1 MINPMKYKY
10 LVAIMTA
17 DKKAYDI
24 TQFVEDVSWEEGE
37 DQLAARISFS
47 AKNDKTS
54 KGRISSLAKPGCYA
68 ALLYSYNGGKNAE
81 ATRGK
86 IVEWNPSARTSGEKF
101 KVKAYDVLYDLQESQ
116 DHVYFSAGVK
126 TKSAIVQVLK
136 RWGIKVTSYSGPN
149 VKHGKL
155 AYKSEKLG
163 TVVVKILKE
172 AKKKGGIEACLR
184 AVKMNVTVVGFG
196 TNKTV
201 YHFEET
207 QHLTEVN
214 HKISTTGM
222 VTRVKIIGKA
232 NDDGSVI
239 DQIAYEMSWHL
250 KTRTVRE
257 HIYMVVPEEKLV
269 KNVDI
274 VDGMSGKIRTLGL
287 EKMIMQLYE
296 VLAKEAADELWTA
309 KVGLFQVASIPGR
322 GQAYGK
328 KYIER
333 WMSRDPEGTKYCVQ
347 SDIKK
352 CYPSMSHDKIL
363 EFLRRDLGKSDMLLY
378 LFETLI
384 GLYSEAKVQNKEKD
398 CKHGIFIGSPVS
410 KDLCNYYLSYLYHY
424 CTNELYEM
432 KTRRGKTTRKRLIYH
447 IMIQMDDII
456 LFGSNKKDLHKAM
469 LLVIEFVKST
479 LCLKIKD
486 SWSLFRTGY
495 VDRNG
500 KQKGRD
506 LDYMGL
512 VFHGQNLI
520 KRCYSG
526 KTVTIRNVSTRI
538 RASIFLKARRKIHR
552 FAKKI
557 KNKKIIGS
565 KFAMSTIAYN
575 GWFVTTDSFLVR
587 VAECWDQLISM
598 AKNIISRYAKQK
610 SYAMEKYYKKWRKL
624 NYA

>member
-1 MINPMKYKY
+1 MKTYCRR
-10 LVAIMTA
+10 M
-17 DKKAYDI
+17 DI
-24 TQFVEDVSWEEGE
+24 
-37 DQLAARISFS
+37 
-47 AKNDKTS
+47 
-54 KGRISSLAKPGCYA
+54 
-68 ALLYSYNGGKNAE
+68 
-81 ATRGK
+81 
-86 IVEWNPSARTSGEKF
+86 SGENFIRKYIAAF
-101 KVKAYDVLYDLQESQ
+101 IYDKLENGNMPSIFAYYGSI
-116 DHVYFSAGVK
+116 SK
-126 TKSAIVQVLK
+126 
-136 RWGIKVTSYSGPN
+136 N
-149 VKHGKL
+149 
-155 AYKSEKLG
+155 
-163 TVVVKILKE
+163 E
-172 AKKKGGIEACLR
+172 ARRRLENSPEFVA
-184 AVKMNVTVVGFG
+184 
-196 TNKTV
+196 
-201 YHFEET
+201 
-207 QHLTEVN
+207 
-214 HKISTTGM
+214 
-222 VTRVKIIGKA
+222 
-232 NDDGSVI
+232 SVI

-520 KRCYSG
+520 KRC
-526 KTVTIRNVSTRI
+526 
-538 RASIFLKARRKIHR
+538 
-552 FAKKI
+552 
-557 KNKKIIGS
+557 
-565 KFAMSTIAYN
+565 
-575 GWFVTTDSFLVR
+575 
-587 VAECWDQLISM
+587 
-598 AKNIISRYAKQK
+598 
-610 SYAMEKYYKKWRKL
+610 
-624 NYA
+624 

>member
-1 MINPMKYKY
+1 MDYS
-10 LVAIMTA
+10 
-17 DKKAYDI
+17 KKI
-24 TQFVEDVSWEEGE
+24 
-37 DQLAARISFS
+37 
-47 AKNDKTS
+47 KH
-54 KGRISSLAKPGCYA
+54 
-68 ALLYSYNGGKNAE
+68 
-81 ATRGK
+81 RG
-86 IVEWNPSARTSGEKF
+86 
-101 KVKAYDVLYDLQESQ
+101 
-116 DHVYFSAGVK
+116 
-126 TKSAIVQVLK
+126 
-136 RWGIKVTSYSGPN
+136 
-149 VKHGKL
+149 
-155 AYKSEKLG
+155 
-163 TVVVKILKE
+163 
-172 AKKKGGIEACLR
+172 
-184 AVKMNVTVVGFG
+184 
-196 TNKTV
+196 
-201 YHFEET
+201 HF
-207 QHLTEVN
+207 
-214 HKISTTGM
+214 
-222 VTRVKIIGKA
+222 
-232 NDDGSVI
+232 
-239 DQIAYEMSWHL
+239 
-250 KTRTVRE
+250 
-257 HIYMVVPEEKLV
+257 
-269 KNVDI
+269 
-274 VDGMSGKIRTLGL
+274 
-287 EKMIMQLYE
+287 
-296 VLAKEAADELWTA
+296 
-309 KVGLFQVASIPGR
+309 
-322 GQAYGK
+322 
-328 KYIER
+328 
-333 WMSRDPEGTKYCVQ
+333 
-347 SDIKK
+347 
-352 CYPSMSHDKIL
+352 
-363 EFLRRDLGKSDMLLY
+363 
-378 LFETLI
+378 
-384 GLYSEAKVQNKEKD
+384 
-398 CKHGIFIGSPVS
+398 FI
-410 KDLCNYYLSYLYHY
+410 
-424 CTNELYEM
+424 
-432 KTRRGKTTRKRLIYH
+432 RKRLIYH

>member
-1 MINPMKYKY
+1 MKTYCRR
-10 LVAIMTA
+10 M
-17 DKKAYDI
+17 DI
-24 TQFVEDVSWEEGE
+24 
-37 DQLAARISFS
+37 
-47 AKNDKTS
+47 
-54 KGRISSLAKPGCYA
+54 
-68 ALLYSYNGGKNAE
+68 
-81 ATRGK
+81 
-86 IVEWNPSARTSGEKF
+86 SGENFRKYIAAF
-101 KVKAYDVLYDLQESQ
+101 IYDKLENGNMPSIFAYYGSI
-116 DHVYFSAGVK
+116 SK
-126 TKSAIVQVLK
+126 
-136 RWGIKVTSYSGPN
+136 N
-149 VKHGKL
+149 
-155 AYKSEKLG
+155 
-163 TVVVKILKE
+163 E
-172 AKKKGGIEACLR
+172 ARRRLENSPEFVA
-184 AVKMNVTVVGFG
+184 
-196 TNKTV
+196 
-201 YHFEET
+201 
-207 QHLTEVN
+207 
-214 HKISTTGM
+214 
-222 VTRVKIIGKA
+222 
-232 NDDGSVI
+232 SVI

>member
-1 MINPMKYKY
+1 MKTYCRR
-10 LVAIMTA
+10 M
-17 DKKAYDI
+17 DI
-24 TQFVEDVSWEEGE
+24 
-37 DQLAARISFS
+37 
-47 AKNDKTS
+47 
-54 KGRISSLAKPGCYA
+54 
-68 ALLYSYNGGKNAE
+68 
-81 ATRGK
+81 
-86 IVEWNPSARTSGEKF
+86 SGENFIRKYIAAF
-101 KVKAYDVLYDLQESQ
+101 IYDKLENGNMPSIFAYYGSI
-116 DHVYFSAGVK
+116 SK
-126 TKSAIVQVLK
+126 
-136 RWGIKVTSYSGPN
+136 N
-149 VKHGKL
+149 
-155 AYKSEKLG
+155 
-163 TVVVKILKE
+163 E
-172 AKKKGGIEACLR
+172 ARRRLENSPEFVA
-184 AVKMNVTVVGFG
+184 
-196 TNKTV
+196 
-201 YHFEET
+201 
-207 QHLTEVN
+207 
-214 HKISTTGM
+214 
-222 VTRVKIIGKA
+222 
-232 NDDGSVI
+232 SVI

-575 GWFVTTDSFLVR
+575 GWFVTTDSFFVR

>member
-1 MINPMKYKY
+1 MSYFDISGAVFNNQLRELETSDPAHADVFNAVFRQLINNDVALMEAASMFAGQKNKQAEFILNLKRTGKKYG
-10 LVAIMTA
+10 VHHSA
-17 DKKAYDI
+17 
-24 TQFVEDVSWEEGE
+24 FDVSP
-37 DQLAARISFS
+37 L
-47 AKNDKTS
+47 
-54 KGRISSLAKPGCYA
+54 
-68 ALLYSYNGGKNAE
+68 
-81 ATRGK
+81 
-86 IVEWNPSARTSGEKF
+86 
-101 KVKAYDVLYDLQESQ
+101 
-116 DHVYFSAGVK
+116 SAG
-126 TKSAIVQVLK
+126 
-136 RWGIKVTSYSGPN
+136 
-149 VKHGKL
+149 
-155 AYKSEKLG
+155 
-163 TVVVKILKE
+163 
-172 AKKKGGIEACLR
+172 
-184 AVKMNVTVVGFG
+184 
-196 TNKTV
+196 
-201 YHFEET
+201 
-207 QHLTEVN
+207 
-214 HKISTTGM
+214 
-222 VTRVKIIGKA
+222 
-232 NDDGSVI
+232 
-239 DQIAYEMSWHL
+239 
-250 KTRTVRE
+250 TRT
-257 HIYMVVPEEKLV
+257 L
-269 KNVDI
+269 D
-274 VDGMSGKIRTLGL
+274 
-287 EKMIMQLYE
+287 E

>member
-1 MINPMKYKY
+1 MKTYCRRMDISDENFIRKY
-10 LVAIMTA
+10 IAAFIYDKLENGNMPSIFAYYGSISKNEARRRLENSPEFVA
-17 DKKAYDI
+17 
-24 TQFVEDVSWEEGE
+24 
-37 DQLAARISFS
+37 
-47 AKNDKTS
+47 
-54 KGRISSLAKPGCYA
+54 
-68 ALLYSYNGGKNAE
+68 
-81 ATRGK
+81 
-86 IVEWNPSARTSGEKF
+86 
-101 KVKAYDVLYDLQESQ
+101 
-116 DHVYFSAGVK
+116 
-126 TKSAIVQVLK
+126 
-136 RWGIKVTSYSGPN
+136 
-149 VKHGKL
+149 
-155 AYKSEKLG
+155 
-163 TVVVKILKE
+163 
-172 AKKKGGIEACLR
+172 
-184 AVKMNVTVVGFG
+184 
-196 TNKTV
+196 
-201 YHFEET
+201 
-207 QHLTEVN
+207 
-214 HKISTTGM
+214 
-222 VTRVKIIGKA
+222 
-232 NDDGSVI
+232 SVI

-296 VLAKEAADELWTA
+296 VLAKEAAGELWTA

-333 WMSRDPEGTKYCVQ
+333 WMSRDSEGTKYCVQ

-506 LDYMGL
+506 LDYMPTTGDW
-512 VFHGQNLI
+512 VPCVITPFNTALI
-520 KRCYSG
+520 HWPNSFLHVQEFFLLPTLLLKNQFSGHTRYSISVDSSVRHLIYSG
-526 KTVTIRNVSTRI
+526 TSDSSRAYILRIQDRISCKPSSLQQVSW
-538 RASIFLKARRKIHR
+538 L
-552 FAKKI
+552 
-557 KNKKIIGS
+557 
-565 KFAMSTIAYN
+565 
-575 GWFVTTDSFLVR
+575 
-587 VAECWDQLISM
+587 
-598 AKNIISRYAKQK
+598 
-610 SYAMEKYYKKWRKL
+610 
-624 NYA
+624 

>member
-1 MINPMKYKY
+1 
-10 LVAIMTA
+10 
-17 DKKAYDI
+17 
-24 TQFVEDVSWEEGE
+24 
-37 DQLAARISFS
+37 
-47 AKNDKTS
+47 
-54 KGRISSLAKPGCYA
+54 
-68 ALLYSYNGGKNAE
+68 
-81 ATRGK
+81 
-86 IVEWNPSARTSGEKF
+86 
-101 KVKAYDVLYDLQESQ
+101 
-116 DHVYFSAGVK
+116 
-126 TKSAIVQVLK
+126 
-136 RWGIKVTSYSGPN
+136 
-149 VKHGKL
+149 
-155 AYKSEKLG
+155 
-163 TVVVKILKE
+163 
-172 AKKKGGIEACLR
+172 
-184 AVKMNVTVVGFG
+184 
-196 TNKTV
+196 
-201 YHFEET
+201 
-207 QHLTEVN
+207 
-214 HKISTTGM
+214 
-222 VTRVKIIGKA
+222 
-232 NDDGSVI
+232 
-239 DQIAYEMSWHL
+239 
-250 KTRTVRE
+250 
-257 HIYMVVPEEKLV
+257 MVVPEEKLV

-506 LDYMGL
+506 LDYMGV